1 MVMSEAKQ
9 TADSRHSNEGICA
22 PIFAP
27 CPLCDGSGEECVGT
41 DYGNRWDNPPEA
53 IFERCHLC
61 EGTGR
66 AETKCEAL
74 TLEDLE
80 TIPFGVST
88 DAE

>member
-1 MVMSEAKQ
+1 MSTPSGDERRG
-9 TADSRHSNEGICA
+9 TPCA

-61 EGTGR
+61 EGTGQ
-66 AETKCEAL
+66 AETECEAI
-74 TLEDLE
+74 TIEDLE
-80 TIPFGVST
+80 TIPRSP
-88 DAE
+88 